1 MIKLLRSWRA
11 APRPAGSVHRRV
23 PWFSLGILG
32 LLVAC
37 GLFPGLIAPMDPL
50 EPNFAALNV
59 PPMSRVGEQ
68 LYLLGS
74 DHLGRDVLSR
84 IIHGSS
90 IALYVSMIA
99 VLFSSVV
106 GTTLGLVSGY
116 FGGWVDQCIMRLAD
130 TWIALPTV
138 SFAIFLTALR
148 EPSATNIIIVM
159 TLVFWT
165 RYARIVRGEVLSL
178 RERDFVKL
186 AITAG
191 ASPLRILAVH
201 LLPNV
206 VNSVIVLATLL
217 IGNVILSEATL
228 SFLGLGVPAPNPA
241 WGAMLADG
249 RNGLMSNR
257 WWATVFPGVAIM
269 LVVGSSNLI
278 GDWLRRRLDPNL
290 RNL

>member
-1 MIKLLRSWRA
+1 MFQRLRFLLKGDPLAS
-11 APRPAGSVHRRV
+11 PHRRV
-23 PWFSLGILG
+23 PWFSLGVFAMLF
-32 LLVAC
+32 VC
-37 GLFPGLIAPMDPL
+37 GLFPGLVAPMDPL
-50 EPNFAALNV
+50 KANFLALNA
-59 PPMSRVGEQ
+59 PPLTTAGGQ

-84 IIHGSS
+84 IVHGSS
-90 IALYVSMIA
+90 IALYVSLIA
-99 VLFSSVV
+99 VLFSSVI
-106 GTTLGLVSGY
+106 GTTLGLLAGY
-116 FGGWVDQCIMRLAD
+116 YRGWVDQLVMRVAD

-138 SFAIFLTALR
+138 SFAIFLTAMR
-148 EPSATNIIIVM
+148 EPGATNIIIVM
-159 TLVFWT
+159 ILVFWT

-191 ASPLRILAVH
+191 ASPLRILFVH

-206 VNSVIVLATLL
+206 INSVIVLATLL

-228 SFLGLGVPAPNPA
+228 SFLGLGVPAPHPA

-257 WWATVFPGVAIM
+257 WWATVFPGLAII
-269 LVVGSSNLI
+269 LVVGASNVA